1 MQDLQLIFTSR
12 IFFIALTL
20 FVFVVAQWL
29 YGRTKFLLLNPVLV
43 SIAALIAWLQLS
55 GTSYET
61 YMRGGELIAFL
72 LAPAVVALAVPLYE
86 RLSDIK
92 AQGRSI
98 LLAIAAGSVVGILTA
113 AGLAAALGASQ
124 TLVITI
130 APKSATA
137 PIALAITEKL
147 GGFSA
152 LAAAFSVAT
161 GVLGGV
167 IGLPFLKLL
176 RIQSR
181 RAIGLAMGAAAHG
194 IGTARAMEEGETE
207 GAFAGLALSLCGVFT
222 AVFTPLFVK
231 LFLALAK

>member
-1 MQDLQLIFTSR
+1 MQELSSLFTSR

-20 FVFVVAQWL
+20 LVFVVAQWL
-29 YGRTKFLLLNPVLV
+29 YGRTKFLLFNPVLI
-43 SIAALIAWLQLS
+43 SIAVLIAWLSLS
-55 GTSYET
+55 GVSYET
-61 YMRGGELIAFL
+61 YMRGGEFISFF

-92 AQGRSI
+92 AQGKSI
-98 LLAIAAGSVVGILTA
+98 LLAILAGSAVGILTA
-113 AGLAAALGASQ
+113 AGLAAGLGASQ
-124 TLVITI
+124 TLVVTI

-161 GVLGGV
+161 GVLGGA

-194 IGTARAMEEGETE
+194 IGTARAMEEGDIE
-207 GAFAGLALSLCGVFT
+207 GAFAGLALSLCGIFT
-222 AVFTPLFVK
+222 ALLTPLFIK
-231 LFLALAK
+231 IFLALSK

>member
-1 MQDLQLIFTSR
+1 MQELQTIFTSR
-12 IFFIALTL
+12 IFFVALTL

-29 YGRTKFLLLNPVLV
+29 YGRAKFLLFNPVLV
-43 SIAALIAWLQLS
+43 SIAALIAWLKVS
-55 GTSYET
+55 GVSYET
-61 YMRGGELIAFL
+61 YMRGGELISFL

-92 AQGRSI
+92 AQSKSI
-98 LLAIAAGSVVGILTA
+98 LLAIFAGSVVGILTA
-113 AGLAAALGASQ
+113 AGLASLLGASQ

-152 LAAAFSVAT
+152 LSAAFSVAT
-161 GVLGGV
+161 GVLGGA

-176 RIQSR
+176 RVQSR
-181 RAIGLAMGAAAHG
+181 CAIGLAMGAAAHG

-222 AVFTPLFVK
+222 ALLTPLFVK
-231 LFLALAK
+231 LFLAFAK